1 MRIGEVELGKI
12 PVVIGTLSGNIE
24 HPVEIVNKID
34 LFELRID
41 TFKTQEV
48 AYITGIIHSLKRVY
62 GKPLLATVRS
72 KVEGGAVEID
82 DDRRY
87 EIYKEVLPLVDAVD
101 VELSSAGLLK
111 RVLPLCREKEKVLIA
126 SYHNHDETPGERQ
139 LEKLV
144 SDGKEIGADI
154 VKIAVTANS
163 KEDLSR
169 LISFTIK
176 NRDKG
181 IITISQG
188 SIGTISRIVTPILGS
203 LMTYGYIDVPSA
215 KGQLSAFEIVD
226 YFKLFDPAYRDSKDV
241 SISCH
246 SRSV

>member
-1 MRIGEVELGKI
+1 MRIGEIELGKI

-24 HPVEIVNKID
+24 HPVKVVSNID

-48 AYITGIIHSLKRVY
+48 AHISEIIHSLKGVY

-72 KVEGGAVEID
+72 KAEGGGVEID
-82 DDRRY
+82 DDKRY
-87 EIYKEVLPLVDAVD
+87 EIYKEVLPLVDALD

-111 RVLPLCREKEKVLIA
+111 RVLPLCREKKKVLIA
-126 SYHNHDETPGERQ
+126 SYHNHDETPIERH

-144 SDGKEIGADI
+144 SEGKEIGADI

-188 SIGTISRIVTPILGS
+188 RIGTISRIVTPILGS
-203 LMTYGYIDVPSA
+203 LMTYGYIDMPSA
-215 KGQLSAFEIVD
+215 KGQLSAFEISK
-226 YFKLFDPAYRDSKDV
+226 YLSLFDPAYKKEYSA
-241 SISCH
+241 
-246 SRSV
+246 

>member
-1 MRIGEVELGKI
+1 MKIGKIELGKI

-48 AYITGIIHSLKRVY
+48 AYISEIIHSLKSVY
-62 GKPLLATVRS
+62 GKPLLVTIRS
-72 KVEGGAVEID
+72 KAEGGAIEID
-82 DDRRY
+82 DDKRY
-87 EIYKEVLPLVDAVD
+87 EIYKEVLSLVDAVD
-101 VELSSAGLLK
+101 IELSSSKLLK
-111 RVLPLCREKEKVLIA
+111 MVLPLCREKEKALIA
-126 SYHNHDETPGERQ
+126 SYHNHDETPEDAA
-139 LEKLV
+139 LEKIL

-203 LMTYGYIDVPSA
+203 LMTYGYIDAPSA
-215 KGQLSAFEIVD
+215 RGQLSAFDIVEHLR
-226 YFKLFDPAYRDSKDV
+226 LFDPAYNDKLIERTRLLEG
-241 SISCH
+241 IL
-246 SRSV
+246 

>member
-48 AYITGIIHSLKRVY
+48 AYITEIIHSLKRVY

-72 KVEGGAVEID
+72 KAEGGAIEID

-87 EIYKEVLPLVDAVD
+87 EIYKEVLTLVDAVD
-101 VELSSAGLLK
+101 VELSSSDLMK
-111 RVLPLCREKEKVLIA
+111 RVLPLCRRKEKVLIA
-126 SYHNHDETPGERQ
+126 SYHNHDETPRERQ

-181 IITISQG
+181 LITISQG
-188 SIGTISRIVTPILGS
+188 KIGTISRIVTPILGS
-203 LMTYGYIDVPSA
+203 LMTYGYIDMPSA
-215 KGQLSAFEIVD
+215 KGQLSAFEIVEHLR
-226 YFKLFDPAYRDSKDV
+226 LFDPEYNERFKV
-241 SISCH
+241 
-246 SRSV
+246 R

>member
-1 MRIGEVELGKI
+1 LRIGDVELGKI
-12 PVVIGTLSGNIE
+12 PVVIGTLSGDIE
-24 HPVEIVNKID
+24 LPVEIVNKID

-48 AYITGIIHSLKRVY
+48 AYITEIIHTLKRVY
-62 GKPLLATVRS
+62 RKPLLATVRS
-72 KVEGGAVEID
+72 KAEGGATEID
-82 DDRRY
+82 DDKRY
-87 EIYKEVLPLVDAVD
+87 EIYKEVIHLVDAVD
-101 VELSSAGLLK
+101 VELSSADLLK
-111 RVLPLCREKEKVLIA
+111 KMLSICKGRGKLLIA
-126 SYHNHDETPGERQ
+126 SYHNHDKTPGDGE

-181 IITISQG
+181 LITISQG

-203 LMTYGYIDVPSA
+203 LMTYGYMDVPSA
-215 KGQLSAFEIVD
+215 KGQLSAFEIVE
-226 YFKLFDPAYRDSKDV
+226 YLRLFDPAYNEKLRG
-241 SISCH
+241 
-246 SRSV
+246 RLG

>member
-1 MRIGEVELGKI
+1 MKIGEVELGNI
-12 PVVIGTLSGNIE
+12 PVVIGTVSGKIE
-24 HPVEIVNKID
+24 HPVKVVNIID

-41 TFKTQEV
+41 TFKSQEV
-48 AYITGIIHSLKRVY
+48 AYITEVIQSMKSGY

-72 KVEGGAVEID
+72 KAEGGAVEID

-101 VELSSAGLLK
+101 VELSSADLMK
-111 RVLPLCREKEKVLIA
+111 RVLAICRERGKLLIA
-126 SYHNHDETPGERQ
+126 SYHNHDNTPGEVE
-139 LEKLV
+139 LEKLI

-176 NRDKG
+176 NREKG

-203 LMTYGYIDVPSA
+203 LMTYGYIDMPSA
-215 KGQLSAFEIVD
+215 KGQLSAFEISK
-226 YFKLFDPAYRDSKDV
+226 YLSLFDPEYNKGV
-241 SISCH
+241 
-246 SRSV
+246 

>member
-1 MRIGEVELGKI
+1 MKIGEIELGKI

-24 HPVEIVNKID
+24 HPVEVVKKID

-48 AYITGIIHSLKRVY
+48 AYITEIVHSLKRVY

-72 KVEGGAVEID
+72 RTEGGTVEID
-82 DDRRY
+82 DDKRY
-87 EIYKEVLPLVDAVD
+87 EIYKELLPLVDAVD
-101 VELSSAGLLK
+101 VELSSADLMK
-111 RVLPLCREKEKVLIA
+111 RVLPLCREIGKLLIA
-126 SYHNHDETPGERQ
+126 SYHNHDETPEEGQ
-139 LEKLV
+139 LEKLL

-169 LISFTIK
+169 LISFTIR

-215 KGQLSAFEIVD
+215 KGQLSAFEISK
-226 YFKLFDPAYRDSKDV
+226 YLSLFDSEYNDRFMEK
-241 SISCH
+241 
-246 SRSV
+246 

>member
-1 MRIGEVELGKI
+1 MRIGEVELGKV

-24 HPVEIVNKID
+24 HPVKVVNNID

-41 TFKTQEV
+41 TFKTQEL
-48 AYITGIIHSLKRVY
+48 AYITEIIHSLKRVY
-62 GKPLLATVRS
+62 GKPLLATIRS
-72 KVEGGAVEID
+72 KAEGGAVEIND
-82 DDRRY
+82 DKRY
-87 EIYKEVLPLVDAVD
+87 EIYKEVIPLVDAVD
-101 VELSSAGLLK
+101 VELSSTDLLK
-111 RVLPLCREKEKVLIA
+111 RVLPVCKGRGKLLIA

-176 NRDKG
+176 NRDNG

-203 LMTYGYIDVPSA
+203 LMTYGYIDMPSA
-215 KGQLSAFEIVD
+215 KGQLSAFEIVEHL
-226 YFKLFDPAYRDSKDV
+226 KLFDPEYNERTRERPERKMQQ
-241 SISCH
+241 
-246 SRSV
+246 

>member
-48 AYITGIIHSLKRVY
+48 AYITEIIHSLKRVY

-72 KVEGGAVEID
+72 KAEGGAIEIE

-87 EIYKEVLPLVDAVD
+87 EIYKEVLTLVDAVD
-101 VELSSAGLLK
+101 VELISSDLLK
-111 RVLPLCREKEKVLIA
+111 RVSLLCKERNKLLIG
-126 SYHNHDETPGERQ
+126 SYHNYDGTPIEGQ

-176 NRDKG
+176 NREKG

-203 LMTYGYIDVPSA
+203 LMTYGYIDTPSA
-215 KGQLSAFEIVD
+215 KGQLSAFEIVEHLR
-226 YFKLFDPAYRDSKDV
+226 LFDPEYKIMRGIKKGEA
-241 SISCH
+241 
-246 SRSV
+246 

>member
-1 MRIGEVELGKI
+1 MRIGDVELGKI

-48 AYITGIIHSLKRVY
+48 AYITEIIHTLKRVY
-62 GKPLLATVRS
+62 RKPLLATVRS
-72 KVEGGAVEID
+72 KAEGGATEID
-82 DDRRY
+82 VDKRY
-87 EIYKEVLPLVDAVD
+87 EIYKEVIHLVDAVD
-101 VELSSAGLLK
+101 VELSSADLLK
-111 RVLPLCREKEKVLIA
+111 RILPICKGRDKLLIA
-126 SYHNHDETPGERQ
+126 SYHNHDKTPGDGE

-154 VKIAVTANS
+154 LKIAVTANS

-181 IITISQG
+181 LITISQG

-215 KGQLSAFEIVD
+215 KGQLSAFEIVE
-226 YFKLFDPAYRDSKDV
+226 YLRLFDPAYNEKLRE
-241 SISCH
+241 
-246 SRSV
+246 RLG

>member
-24 HPVEIVNKID
+24 HPVDVVKKID

-48 AYITGIIHSLKRVY
+48 TYITEIIHSLKRVY

-72 KVEGGAVEID
+72 KAEGGAIEID

-87 EIYKEVLPLVDAVD
+87 EIYKEVLTLVDAVD
-101 VELSSAGLLK
+101 IELSSYGLLK
-111 RVLPLCREKEKVLIA
+111 RVLPLCRAKEKVFIA

-181 IITISQG
+181 LITISQG

-203 LMTYGYIDVPSA
+203 LMTYGYIDMPSA
-215 KGQLSAFEIVD
+215 KGQLSAFEIVEHLR
-226 YFKLFDPAYRDSKDV
+226 LFDPEYNEKQRERPKEKCS
-241 SISCH
+241 S
-246 SRSV
+246 

>member
-1 MRIGEVELGKI
+1 MRIGAVELGKI

-24 HPVEIVNKID
+24 HPIEIVNKID

-48 AYITGIIHSLKRVY
+48 AYITEVINSLKRVY
-62 GKPLLATVRS
+62 GKPILATVRS
-72 KVEGGAVEID
+72 RDEGGAVEID

-87 EIYKEVLPLVDAVD
+87 EIYKEVLTLVDAVD
-101 VELSSAGLLK
+101 VELSSADLMK
-111 RVLPLCREKEKVLIA
+111 RILPICKGRGKLLIA
-126 SYHNHDETPGERQ
+126 SYHNHDETPGEGQ

-144 SDGKEIGADI
+144 SEGKKIGADI

-215 KGQLSAFEIVD
+215 KGQLSAFDIVE
-226 YFKLFDPAYRDSKDV
+226 YLRFFDPAYNYRFIEK
-241 SISCH
+241 
-246 SRSV
+246 

>member
-24 HPVEIVNKID
+24 HPVEKVNKID

-48 AYITGIIHSLKRVY
+48 AYISEIIYSLKHVY

-72 KVEGGAVEID
+72 REEGGAIEID
-82 DDRRY
+82 DDKRY

-101 VELSSAGLLK
+101 IELGSSDLLK
-111 RVLPLCREKEKVLIA
+111 RILPMCKGKGKLLIA
-126 SYHNHDETPGERQ
+126 SYHNHDMTPGEGE

-144 SDGKEIGADI
+144 SDGRDAGADI
-154 VKIAVTANS
+154 VKIAVTAKS

-176 NRDKG
+176 NWGKG

-203 LMTYGYIDVPSA
+203 LMTYGYIDVSSA
-215 KGQLSAFEIVD
+215 KGQLSAFDIVK
-226 YFKLFDPAYRDSKDV
+226 YLRLFDPEYNKKLRE
-241 SISCH
+241 
-246 SRSV
+246 RLG

>member
-24 HPVEIVNKID
+24 HPVDVVKKID

-41 TFKTQEV
+41 TFKAQEV
-48 AYITGIIHSLKRVY
+48 TYITEIIHSLKRVY
-62 GKPLLATVRS
+62 GKPLLATIRS
-72 KVEGGAVEID
+72 KAEGGAVEIND
-82 DDRRY
+82 DKRY
-87 EIYKEVLPLVDAVD
+87 EIYKEVIPLVDAVD
-101 VELSSAGLLK
+101 VELSSTDLLK
-111 RVLPLCREKEKVLIA
+111 RVLPVCKGRGKLLIA
-126 SYHNHDETPGERQ
+126 SYHNHDETPGDRQ

-181 IITISQG
+181 LITISQG

-203 LMTYGYIDVPSA
+203 LMTYGYIDMPSA
-215 KGQLSAFEIVD
+215 KGQLSAFEIVEHLR
-226 YFKLFDPAYRDSKDV
+226 LFDPEYNERTRERPERKMQ
-241 SISCH
+241 
-246 SRSV
+246 